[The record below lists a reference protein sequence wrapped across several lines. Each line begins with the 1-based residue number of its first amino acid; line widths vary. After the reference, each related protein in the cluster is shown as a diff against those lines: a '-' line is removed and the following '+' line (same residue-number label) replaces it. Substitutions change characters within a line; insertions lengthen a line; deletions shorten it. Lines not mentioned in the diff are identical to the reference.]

1 MAAKQPPRKR
11 SRPPETAAGRLR
23 RAVLVGAAL
32 GAYFGYFFR
41 PVREPSLVIVVGLS
55 LVAALASTL
64 LRAWLLRKQAGQTPG
79 SLLRYGLRM
88 WLTFALF
95 LAMLEGR
102 HIAYDLG
109 GRLATIAF
117 TTLAGAG
124 VGLWYAFTAEREGG

>member
-11 SRPPETAAGRLR
+11 GRPPETAAGRLR
-23 RAVLVGAAL
+23 RYLLVGAAI

-41 PVREPSLVIVVGLS
+41 PVREPSLLFVVTLS
-55 LVAALASTL
+55 LVAAVASTL
-64 LRAWLLRKQAGQTPG
+64 LRAWLMRKQAGQTPG

-88 WLTFALF
+88 WATFALF

-117 TTLAGAG
+117 TTLFGAAL
-124 VGLWYAFTAEREGG
+124 GLWYAFMAEKEGG